1 MKGYLNFQLA
11 KVNGTKITLI
21 DQKIHRFSITKTGK
35 KKRKRQYMDPLETLI
50 IREQQRFELL
60 IQVNPVQVTIND
72 NRILNIKKNKT

>member
-35 KKRKRQYMDPLETLI
+35 KKRKRQYMGPLETLI